1 MEKIDWQLSTI
12 VLLMLAG
19 AGGGFLAD
27 CFRILKKGRK
37 NQVLDFVFWPVSL
50 LFLSPVIFYANWG
63 EVRLYLWL
71 RLGSGVVLYRKL
83 FRRAVMFLL
92 QKE

>member
-1 MEKIDWQLSTI
+1 MSTI

-19 AGGGFLAD
+19 AGWGFLAD

-71 RLGSGVVLYRKL
+71 SLGAGVVLYRKL

>member
-1 MEKIDWQLSTI
+1 
-12 VLLMLAG
+12 LAVEHHCPSD
-19 AGGGFLAD
+19 AGRGRLGFLAD

-71 RLGSGVVLYRKL
+71 SLGAGVVLYRKL